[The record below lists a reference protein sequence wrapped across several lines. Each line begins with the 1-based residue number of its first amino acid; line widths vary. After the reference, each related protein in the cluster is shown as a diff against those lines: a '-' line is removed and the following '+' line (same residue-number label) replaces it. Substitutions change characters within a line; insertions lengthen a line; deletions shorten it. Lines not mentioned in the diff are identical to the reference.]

1 MPIARINGH
10 DMYFEVLGQGDPV
23 LRDWL
28 AAGKRTAC

>member
-10 DMYFEVLGQGDPV
+10 DMDFEVLGQGDPV

-28 AAGKRTAC
+28 AARKRTAC

>member
-10 DMYFEVLGQGDPV
+10 DMAFEVLGQGATV